1 MDAIYAA
8 TGWLHTGDPALLL
21 HTDKLFAS
29 LREKLST
36 GWFNDLLKD
45 LLLTEPVQVIQTP
58 ALPKKDEED
67 AAPARIRRQAG
78 AGPSA

>member
-1 MDAIYAA
+1 MLDAIYAA

-21 HTDKLFAS
+21 HTDKLVAS

-45 LLLTEPVQVIQTP
+45 LLLAEPVQVIQPP
-58 ALPKKDEED
+58 ALPKKGGADCLPD
-67 AAPARIRRQAG
+67 A
-78 AGPSA
+78 

>member
-1 MDAIYAA
+1 MEFASLERPGSLPDGVLDAIYAS

-36 GWFNDLLKD
+36 GWFNDLLK
-45 LLLTEPVQVIQTP
+45 
-58 ALPKKDEED
+58 
-67 AAPARIRRQAG
+67 G
-78 AGPSA
+78 CCCWPSRCR